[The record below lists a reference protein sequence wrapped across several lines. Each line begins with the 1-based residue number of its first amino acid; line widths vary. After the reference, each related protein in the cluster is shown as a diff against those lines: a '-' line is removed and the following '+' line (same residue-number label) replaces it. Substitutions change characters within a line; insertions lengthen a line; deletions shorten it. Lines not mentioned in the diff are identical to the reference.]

1 MVQITEVQLNN
12 RKISNRDPAIVI
24 AGMNV
29 IESEELCISVAGE
42 LKNICERNNV
52 DFIFKASY
60 DKANRSSIDS
70 FRGPGIDQGLK
81 ILKTVKDKFNV
92 PIISDIHEPSQA
104 ETAAEVLDVI
114 QIPAFLS
121 RQTDLIKA
129 ACETEKVINVKKA
142 QFLSPAQMMNI
153 IEKCNHF
160 GNENILLCERGSIF
174 GYDNLIVDFL
184 GIDEIKKIAPTI
196 LDITHSLQLPGG
208 KGKSADGRSSQAKAL
223 GTAAAAIGLA
233 GFFIE
238 VHPTPENALC
248 DGASATRLS
257 EFESLLLEL
266 KKFDELSK
274 SCLLYTSPSPRD
286 RIASRMP
293 SSA

>member
-24 AGMNV
+24 SGMNV

-81 ILKTVKDKFNV
+81 ILKTVKDEFNV

-208 KGKSADGRSSQAKAL
+208 KGKSADGRSSQAKVL

-238 VHPTPENALC
+238 VHPSPENALC

-274 SCLLYTSPSPRD
+274 SL
-286 RIASRMP
+286 
-293 SSA
+293 

>member
-1 MVQITEVQLNN
+1 MVRITEVQLNN
-12 RKISNRDPAIVI
+12 RKISNMDPAIVI

-29 IESEELCISVAGE
+29 IESEDLCISVAGE

-52 DFIFKASY
+52 DFIFKASF

-81 ILKTVKDKFNV
+81 ILKTVKDEFNV

-142 QFLSPAQMMNI
+142 QFLSPAQMVNI

-208 KGKSADGRSSQAKAL
+208 KGKSADGRSSQAKVL

-238 VHPTPENALC
+238 VHPSPENALC

-274 SCLLYTSPSPRD
+274 S
-286 RIASRMP
+286 
-293 SSA
+293 

>member
-1 MVQITEVQLNN
+1 MVRITEVQLNN
-12 RKISNRDPAIVI
+12 RKISNKDPAIVI

-81 ILKTVKDKFNV
+81 ILKTVKDEFNV

-208 KGKSADGRSSQAKAL
+208 KGKSADGRSSQAKVL

-238 VHPTPENALC
+238 VHPSPENALC

-274 SCLLYTSPSPRD
+274 S
-286 RIASRMP
+286 
-293 SSA
+293 

>member
-81 ILKTVKDKFNV
+81 ILKTVKDEFNV

-104 ETAAEVLDVI
+104 ETASEVLDVI

-153 IEKCNHF
+153 IEKCNYF

-184 GIDEIKKIAPTI
+184 GIDEMKKMAPTI

-208 KGKSADGRSSQAKAL
+208 KGKSADGRSSQAKVL

-238 VHPTPENALC
+238 VHPIPENALC

-274 SCLLYTSPSPRD
+274 SL
-286 RIASRMP
+286 
-293 SSA
+293 

>member
-1 MVQITEVQLNN
+1 MVRITEVQLNN
-12 RKISNRDPAIVI
+12 RKISNIDPAIVI

-81 ILKTVKDKFNV
+81 ILKTVKDEFNV

-184 GIDEIKKIAPTI
+184 GIDEIKKFAPTI

-208 KGKSADGRSSQAKAL
+208 KGKSADGRSSQAKVL

-238 VHPTPENALC
+238 VHPSPENALC

-266 KKFDELSK
+266 KKFDQLSK
-274 SCLLYTSPSPRD
+274 SL
-286 RIASRMP
+286 
-293 SSA
+293 

>member
-1 MVQITEVQLNN
+1 MVRITEVQLNN
-12 RKISNRDPAIVI
+12 RKISNIDPAIVI

-29 IESEELCISVAGE
+29 IESEELCISIAGE

-52 DFIFKASY
+52 DFIFKASF

-70 FRGPGIDQGLK
+70 FRGPGINQGLK
-81 ILKTVKDKFNV
+81 ILKTVKDEFNV

-160 GNENILLCERGSIF
+160 GNQNILLCERGSIF

-208 KGKSADGRSSQAKAL
+208 KGKSADGRSSQAKVL

-238 VHPTPENALC
+238 VHPSPENALC

-274 SCLLYTSPSPRD
+274 S
-286 RIASRMP
+286 
-293 SSA
+293 

>member
-29 IESEELCISVAGE
+29 IESEELCISIAGE

-81 ILKTVKDKFNV
+81 ILKKVKDEFNV

-104 ETAAEVLDVI
+104 ERAAEVLDVI

-208 KGKSADGRSSQAKAL
+208 KGKSADGRSSQAKVL

-238 VHPTPENALC
+238 VHPSPENALC

-274 SCLLYTSPSPRD
+274 SL
-286 RIASRMP
+286 
-293 SSA
+293 

>member
-81 ILKTVKDKFNV
+81 ILKTVKDEFNV

-266 KKFDELSK
+266 KKFDDLSK
-274 SCLLYTSPSPRD
+274 SL
-286 RIASRMP
+286 
-293 SSA
+293 

>member
-1 MVQITEVQLNN
+1 MVRITEVQLNN
-12 RKISNRDPAIVI
+12 RKISNMDPAIVI

-81 ILKTVKDKFNV
+81 ILKTVKDEFNV

-104 ETAAEVLDVI
+104 KAAAEVLDVI

-208 KGKSADGRSSQAKAL
+208 KGKSADGRSSQAKVL

-238 VHPTPENALC
+238 VHPSPENALC

-274 SCLLYTSPSPRD
+274 SL
-286 RIASRMP
+286 
-293 SSA
+293 

>member
-1 MVQITEVQLNN
+1 MVRITEVQLNN
-12 RKISNRDPAIVI
+12 RKISNMHPAIII

-81 ILKTVKDKFNV
+81 ILKTVKDEFNV

-208 KGKSADGRSSQAKAL
+208 KGKSADGRSSRAKVL

-238 VHPTPENALC
+238 VHPSPENALC

-274 SCLLYTSPSPRD
+274 S
-286 RIASRMP
+286 
-293 SSA
+293 

>member
-1 MVQITEVQLNN
+1 MVRITEVQLNN
-12 RKISNRDPAIVI
+12 RKISNMDPAIVI

-29 IESEELCISVAGE
+29 IESEDLCISVAGE

-52 DFIFKASY
+52 DFIFKASF

-70 FRGPGIDQGLK
+70 FRGPGINEGLK
-81 ILKTVKDKFNV
+81 ILKTVKDEFNV

-208 KGKSADGRSSQAKAL
+208 KGKSADGRSSQAKVL

-238 VHPTPENALC
+238 VHPSPENALC

-274 SCLLYTSPSPRD
+274 SL
-286 RIASRMP
+286 
-293 SSA
+293 

>member
-208 KGKSADGRSSQAKAL
+208 KGKSADGRSSQAKVL

-274 SCLLYTSPSPRD
+274 SL
-286 RIASRMP
+286 
-293 SSA
+293 

>member
-12 RKISNRDPAIVI
+12 RKISNKDPAIVI

-29 IESEELCISVAGE
+29 IESEELCISVAGD

-81 ILKTVKDKFNV
+81 ILKTVKDEFNV

-208 KGKSADGRSSQAKAL
+208 KRKSADGRSSQAKVL

-274 SCLLYTSPSPRD
+274 SL
-286 RIASRMP
+286 
-293 SSA
+293 

>member
-1 MVQITEVQLNN
+1 MVRITEVQLNN
-12 RKISNRDPAIVI
+12 RKISNMDPAIVI

-70 FRGPGIDQGLK
+70 FRGPGIDRGLK
-81 ILKTVKDKFNV
+81 ILKTVKDEFNV

-208 KGKSADGRSSQAKAL
+208 KGKSADGRSSQAKVL

-238 VHPTPENALC
+238 VHPSPENALC

-274 SCLLYTSPSPRD
+274 S
-286 RIASRMP
+286 
-293 SSA
+293 

>member
-1 MVQITEVQLNN
+1 MVQITEVELNN
-12 RKISNRDPAIVI
+12 RKISNMDPAIVI

-29 IESEELCISVAGE
+29 IESEELCISIAGE

-52 DFIFKASY
+52 DFIFKASF

-81 ILKTVKDKFNV
+81 ILKTVKDEFNV

-104 ETAAEVLDVI
+104 EAAAEVLDVI

-142 QFLSPAQMMNI
+142 QFLSPAQMMKI

-208 KGKSADGRSSQAKAL
+208 KGKSADGRSSQAKVL

-238 VHPTPENALC
+238 VHPSPENALC

-274 SCLLYTSPSPRD
+274 S
-286 RIASRMP
+286 
-293 SSA
+293 

>member
-1 MVQITEVQLNN
+1 MVQITQVQLKN
-12 RKISNRDPAIVI
+12 RKISNLDPAIFI

-29 IESEELCISVAGE
+29 IESEELCISIAGE

-52 DFIFKASY
+52 DFIFKASF

-81 ILKTVKDKFNV
+81 ILKTVKDEFNV

-104 ETAAEVLDVI
+104 EIAAEVLDVI

-208 KGKSADGRSSQAKAL
+208 KGKSADGRSSQAKVL

-238 VHPTPENALC
+238 VHPSPENALC

-274 SCLLYTSPSPRD
+274 S
-286 RIASRMP
+286 
-293 SSA
+293 

>member
-1 MVQITEVQLNN
+1 MVQITEVQLKN
-12 RKISNRDPAIVI
+12 RKISNRNPAIFI

-29 IESEELCISVAGE
+29 IESEELCISIAGE

-52 DFIFKASY
+52 DFIFKASF

-81 ILKTVKDKFNV
+81 ILKTVKDEFNV

-208 KGKSADGRSSQAKAL
+208 KGKSADGRSSQAKVL

-238 VHPTPENALC
+238 VHPSPENALC

-274 SCLLYTSPSPRD
+274 S
-286 RIASRMP
+286 
-293 SSA
+293 

>member
-29 IESEELCISVAGE
+29 IESEELCISIAGE
-42 LKNICERNNV
+42 LKNVCERNNV
-52 DFIFKASY
+52 DFIFKASF

-81 ILKTVKDKFNV
+81 ILKTVKDEFNV

-208 KGKSADGRSSQAKAL
+208 KGKSADGRSSQAKVL

-274 SCLLYTSPSPRD
+274 SL
-286 RIASRMP
+286 
-293 SSA
+293 

>member
-81 ILKTVKDKFNV
+81 ILKTVKDEFNV

-104 ETAAEVLDVI
+104 ETAAMVLDVI

-274 SCLLYTSPSPRD
+274 SL
-286 RIASRMP
+286 
-293 SSA
+293 

>member
-81 ILKTVKDKFNV
+81 ILKTVKDEFNV

-184 GIDEIKKIAPTI
+184 GIDEIKKFAPTI

-208 KGKSADGRSSQAKAL
+208 KGKSADGRSSQAKVL

-238 VHPTPENALC
+238 VHPSPENALC

-274 SCLLYTSPSPRD
+274 SL
-286 RIASRMP
+286 
-293 SSA
+293 

>member
-12 RKISNRDPAIVI
+12 RKISNKDPAIVI

-208 KGKSADGRSSQAKAL
+208 KGKSADGRSSQAKVL

-274 SCLLYTSPSPRD
+274 SL
-286 RIASRMP
+286 
-293 SSA
+293 

>member
-1 MVQITEVQLNN
+1 MVQITEVQLKN
-12 RKISNRDPAIVI
+12 RKISNRDPAIFI

-29 IESEELCISVAGE
+29 IESEELCISIAGE

-52 DFIFKASY
+52 DFIFKASF

-70 FRGPGIDQGLK
+70 FRGPGINQGLK
-81 ILKTVKDKFNV
+81 ILKTVKDEFNV

-104 ETAAEVLDVI
+104 EAASEVLDVI

-208 KGKSADGRSSQAKAL
+208 KGKSADGRSSQAKVL

-238 VHPTPENALC
+238 VHPSPENALC

-274 SCLLYTSPSPRD
+274 S
-286 RIASRMP
+286 
-293 SSA
+293 

>member
-1 MVQITEVQLNN
+1 MVQIKEAQLND
-12 RKISNRDPAIVI
+12 RKISNSDPAIFI

-29 IESEELCISVAGE
+29 IESEELCISVAKE
-42 LKNICERNNV
+42 LKKICEKNDV
-52 DFIFKASY
+52 DFIFKASF

-70 FRGPGIDQGLK
+70 FRGPGVDQGLQ
-81 ILKTVKDKFNV
+81 ILKKVKDELNI
-92 PIISDIHEPSQA
+92 PIISDIHVPSQA

-129 ACETEKVINVKKA
+129 ACETKKVINIKKA
-142 QFLSPAQMMNI
+142 QFLSPPQMMNI

-208 KGKSADGRSSQAKAL
+208 KGKSADGRSFQAKVL

-238 VHPTPENALC
+238 VHPSPENALC
-248 DGASATRLS
+248 DGASATKLS
-257 EFESLLLEL
+257 DFESLLIEL
-266 KKFDELSK
+266 KKFDEVSK
-274 SCLLYTSPSPRD
+274 SS
-286 RIASRMP
+286 
-293 SSA
+293 

>member
-1 MVQITEVQLNN
+1 MVQITEVQLKN
-12 RKISNRDPAIVI
+12 RKISNRDPAIFI

-29 IESEELCISVAGE
+29 IESEELCISIAGE

-52 DFIFKASY
+52 DFIFKASF

-81 ILKTVKDKFNV
+81 ILKTVKDEFNV

-208 KGKSADGRSSQAKAL
+208 KGKSADGRSSQAKVL

-238 VHPTPENALC
+238 VHPSPENALC

-274 SCLLYTSPSPRD
+274 SL
-286 RIASRMP
+286 
-293 SSA
+293 

>member
-1 MVQITEVQLNN
+1 MVRITEVQLNN
-12 RKISNRDPAIVI
+12 RKISNMDPAIVI
-24 AGMNV
+24 AGMKV

-81 ILKTVKDKFNV
+81 ILKTVKDEFNV

-104 ETAAEVLDVI
+104 EKAAEVLDVI

-208 KGKSADGRSSQAKAL
+208 KGKSADGRSSQAKVL

-238 VHPTPENALC
+238 VHPSPENALC

-257 EFESLLLEL
+257 EFESLLSEL

-274 SCLLYTSPSPRD
+274 SL
-286 RIASRMP
+286 
-293 SSA
+293 

>member
-12 RKISNRDPAIVI
+12 RKISNMDPAIVI

-274 SCLLYTSPSPRD
+274 SL
-286 RIASRMP
+286 
-293 SSA
+293 

>member
-1 MVQITEVQLNN
+1 
-12 RKISNRDPAIVI
+12 
-24 AGMNV
+24 MNQR
-29 IESEELCISVAGE
+29 SCISIAGE

-52 DFIFKASY
+52 DFIFKASF

-81 ILKTVKDKFNV
+81 ILKTVKDEFNV

-129 ACETEKVINVKKA
+129 VVKQKRDKRKKA

-184 GIDEIKKIAPTI
+184 GVDEIKKIAPTI
-196 LDITHSLQLPGG
+196 LDITHSLQLW
-208 KGKSADGRSSQAKAL
+208 R
-223 GTAAAAIGLA
+223 
-233 GFFIE
+233 
-238 VHPTPENALC
+238 
-248 DGASATRLS
+248 
-257 EFESLLLEL
+257 
-266 KKFDELSK
+266 
-274 SCLLYTSPSPRD
+274 
-286 RIASRMP
+286 
-293 SSA
+293 

>member
-1 MVQITEVQLNN
+1 MVQITEVQLKN
-12 RKISNRDPAIVI
+12 RKISNRDPAIFIV
-24 AGMNV
+24 GMNV
-29 IESEELCISVAGE
+29 IESEELCISIAGE

-52 DFIFKASY
+52 DFIFKASF

-81 ILKTVKDKFNV
+81 ILKTVKDEFNV
-92 PIISDIHEPSQA
+92 PVISDIHEPSQA
-104 ETAAEVLDVI
+104 EGAAEVLDVI

-208 KGKSADGRSSQAKAL
+208 KGKSADGRSSQAKVL

-238 VHPTPENALC
+238 VHPAPENALC

-274 SCLLYTSPSPRD
+274 SL
-286 RIASRMP
+286 
-293 SSA
+293 

>member
-12 RKISNRDPAIVI
+12 RKISNMDPAIVI

-81 ILKTVKDKFNV
+81 ILKTVKDEFNV

-142 QFLSPAQMMNI
+142 QFLSPAQMVNI

-208 KGKSADGRSSQAKAL
+208 KGKSADGRSSQAKVL

-238 VHPTPENALC
+238 VHPSPENALC

-274 SCLLYTSPSPRD
+274 S
-286 RIASRMP
+286 
-293 SSA
+293 

>member
-1 MVQITEVQLNN
+1 MVQITEVQLKN
-12 RKISNRDPAIVI
+12 RKISNRDPAIFV

-29 IESEELCISVAGE
+29 IESEELCISIAEE
-42 LKNICERNNV
+42 LKNVCERNNV
-52 DFIFKASY
+52 DFIFKASF

-81 ILKTVKDKFNV
+81 ILKTVKDEFNV

-104 ETAAEVLDVI
+104 EAAAEVLDVI

-208 KGKSADGRSSQAKAL
+208 KGKSADGRSSQAKVL

-238 VHPTPENALC
+238 VHPSPENALC

-274 SCLLYTSPSPRD
+274 S
-286 RIASRMP
+286 
-293 SSA
+293 

>member
-1 MVQITEVQLNN
+1 MVQIKEAQLNDL
-12 RKISNRDPAIVI
+12 KISNNDPAIFI

-29 IESEELCISVAGE
+29 IESEELCISVAKE
-42 LKNICERNNV
+42 LKKICEKNDV
-52 DFIFKASY
+52 DFIFKASF

-70 FRGPGIDQGLK
+70 FRGPGVDQGLE
-81 ILKTVKDKFNV
+81 ILKKVKDELNI

-129 ACETEKVINVKKA
+129 ACETKKVINIKKA
-142 QFLSPAQMMNI
+142 QFLSPPQMMNI

-160 GNENILLCERGSIF
+160 GNQNILLCERGSIF

-208 KGKSADGRSSQAKAL
+208 KGKSADGRSFQAKVL

-238 VHPTPENALC
+238 VHPSPENALC
-248 DGASATRLS
+248 DGASATKLS
-257 EFESLLLEL
+257 DFESLLIEL
-266 KKFDELSK
+266 KKFDEVSK
-274 SCLLYTSPSPRD
+274 SS
-286 RIASRMP
+286 
-293 SSA
+293 

>member
-1 MVQITEVQLNN
+1 MVRITEVQLNN
-12 RKISNRDPAIVI
+12 RKISNIDPAIVI

-81 ILKTVKDKFNV
+81 ILKTVKDEFNV

-174 GYDNLIVDFL
+174 GYDNLVVDFL

-196 LDITHSLQLPGG
+196 FDITHSLQLPGG
-208 KGKSADGRSSQAKAL
+208 KGKSADGRSSQAKVL

-238 VHPTPENALC
+238 VHPSPENALC

-274 SCLLYTSPSPRD
+274 S
-286 RIASRMP
+286 
-293 SSA
+293 

>member
-24 AGMNV
+24 SGMNV

-60 DKANRSSIDS
+60 DKANRSSINS
-70 FRGPGIDQGLK
+70 FRGPGIDEGLK
-81 ILKTVKDKFNV
+81 ILKTVKDEFNV

-274 SCLLYTSPSPRD
+274 SL
-286 RIASRMP
+286 
-293 SSA
+293 

>member
-81 ILKTVKDKFNV
+81 ILKTVKDEFNV
-92 PIISDIHEPSQA
+92 PVISDIHEPSQA
-104 ETAAEVLDVI
+104 EAAAEVLDVI

-184 GIDEIKKIAPTI
+184 GIDEIKKMAPTI

-208 KGKSADGRSSQAKAL
+208 KGKSADGRSSQAKVL

-238 VHPTPENALC
+238 VHPAPENALC

-274 SCLLYTSPSPRD
+274 SL
-286 RIASRMP
+286 
-293 SSA
+293 

>member
-29 IESEELCISVAGE
+29 IESEELCISIAGE

-81 ILKTVKDKFNV
+81 ILKTVKDEFNV

-208 KGKSADGRSSQAKAL
+208 KGKSADGRSSQAKVL

-238 VHPTPENALC
+238 VHPSPENALC

-274 SCLLYTSPSPRD
+274 SL
-286 RIASRMP
+286 
-293 SSA
+293 

>member
-1 MVQITEVQLNN
+1 MVRITEVQLNN
-12 RKISNRDPAIVI
+12 RKISNMDPAIVI

-29 IESEELCISVAGE
+29 IESEDLCISVAGE

-81 ILKTVKDKFNV
+81 ILKTVKDEFNV

-184 GIDEIKKIAPTI
+184 GIDEIKKIATTI
-196 LDITHSLQLPGG
+196 LDITHALQLPWG
-208 KGKSADGRSSQAKAL
+208 KGKSADGRSSQAKVL

-238 VHPTPENALC
+238 VHPSPENALC

-274 SCLLYTSPSPRD
+274 S
-286 RIASRMP
+286 
-293 SSA
+293 

>member
-1 MVQITEVQLNN
+1 MVQITEVQLKN
-12 RKISNRDPAIVI
+12 RKISNRDPAIFI
-24 AGMNV
+24 TGMNV
-29 IESEELCISVAGE
+29 IESEDLCISIAGE

-81 ILKTVKDKFNV
+81 ILKTVKDEFNV

-121 RQTDLIKA
+121 RQTDLVKA

-208 KGKSADGRSSQAKAL
+208 KGKSADGRSSQAKVL

-238 VHPTPENALC
+238 VHPNPENALC

-274 SCLLYTSPSPRD
+274 S
-286 RIASRMP
+286 
-293 SSA
+293 

>member
-52 DFIFKASY
+52 DFIFKASF

-81 ILKTVKDKFNV
+81 ILKTVKDEFNV

-174 GYDNLIVDFL
+174 GYDNLVVDFL

-208 KGKSADGRSSQAKAL
+208 KGKSADGRSSQAKVL

-238 VHPTPENALC
+238 VHPSPENALC

-274 SCLLYTSPSPRD
+274 S
-286 RIASRMP
+286 
-293 SSA
+293 